1 LNWNKWIR
9 QTHRWLSIAFT
20 VAVVINGVTVV
31 QGKYNAKL
39 GLMAVA
45 VLALMWVTGM
55 YLWVLPYAARWRSGR
70 RTG

>member
-20 VAVVINGVTVV
+20 LAVIINGVAVV

-39 GLMAVA
+39 GLTAVA

-55 YLWVLPYAARWRSGR
+55 YLWVLPHAARWRRGR